1 MPIIRHN
8 NNGIKPRVEI
18 RKIQEPTVILFNP
31 NNVIVGCIHSHLS
44 FDDVRLQIAKQQLD
58 GYSIEYQGQRI
69 KIDRYGNL
77 ENWPNGLYD
86 QDTDIIAELI
96 GIRHNKSK

>member
-1 MPIIRHN
+1 MPIISCN
-8 NNGIKPRVEI
+8 GGIKPSVEI

-31 NNVIVGCIHSHLS
+31 NNVIVGCIHSQIS
-44 FDDVRLQIAKQQLD
+44 FDDVRLQIAKQQLE
-58 GYSIEYQGQRI
+58 GYSIEYQGKRI

-86 QDTDIIAELI
+86 QDTDILAELI
-96 GIRHNKSK
+96 NIRCNRKK